1 MNDLNV
7 VFMLQVLQP
16 KYPDVPD
23 LCDEPD
29 LVHLHPIWR
38 GPLEPG
44 EKGGGGWRRNRGIVR
59 VAILEGI

>member
-1 MNDLNV
+1 MQIRLTLFSVSKELKNDLNV

-29 LVHLHPIWR
+29 LVHLHTIWR
-38 GPLEPG
+38 GPTEPG
-44 EKGGGGWRRNRGIVR
+44 EKRGGG
-59 VAILEGI
+59 